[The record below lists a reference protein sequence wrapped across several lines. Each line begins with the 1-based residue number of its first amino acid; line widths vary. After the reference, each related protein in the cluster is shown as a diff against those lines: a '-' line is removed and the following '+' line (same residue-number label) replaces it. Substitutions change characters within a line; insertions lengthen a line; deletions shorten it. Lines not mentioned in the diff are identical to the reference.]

1 MRTAAAAR
9 LALGV
14 TLVVRP
20 DLPKKTVST
29 RSREHR
35 RGSIADSRTRRLI
48 QALGARYVLQGLAG
62 AIVRRRWV
70 PAADATVDLVHAA
83 AMVTLAH
90 FIPAHRRLA
99 TTSAAAAFLFTV
111 ADLRATVHLT
121 RGPDPEHRP
130 PHHQGLSSAHL
141 IEGTSTHEQH

>member
-14 TLVVRP
+14 TLLARP
-20 DLPKKTVST
+20 DLPQKTVAT

-35 RGSIADSRTRRLI
+35 RGSIADFRTRRLI
-48 QALGARYVLQGLAG
+48 QALGARYVLQGLVG
-62 AIVRRRWV
+62 AIVRRRCV

-83 AMVTLAH
+83 SMVTLAL

-111 ADLRATVHLT
+111 VDLRATVHLT
-121 RGPDPEHRP
+121 PGPDPEPPPAVPPGPELRSSHRRK
-130 PHHQGLSSAHL
+130 
-141 IEGTSTHEQH
+141 QHP

>member
-48 QALGARYVLQGLAG
+48 QALGARYVLQGLAA

-83 AMVTLAH
+83 SMVTLAH
-90 FIPAHRRLA
+90 FIPARRRLA
-99 TTSAAAAFLFTV
+99 TTSAAAAFVFTV

>member
-1 MRTAAAAR
+1 M
-9 LALGV
+9 
-14 TLVVRP
+14 
-20 DLPKKTVST
+20 
-29 RSREHR
+29 
-35 RGSIADSRTRRLI
+35 RRLI

-83 AMVTLAH
+83 SMVTLAH

-99 TTSAAAAFLFTV
+99 TTSAAAAFLFAV

-121 RGPDPEHRP
+121 PGPDPEATARRTTR
-130 PHHQGLSSAHL
+130 A
-141 IEGTSTHEQH
+141 